1 MIHDVIVTS
10 YCFQR
15 YAECL
20 VTTLCSSRTVHQHTA
35 PRTCNSWNSQETPN
49 FLASHQW
56 APNSPDLTHV
66 DYEIWAVMQ
75 HRVYHRQIHSVYE
88 LKRRL
93 INVWCG
99 LEQSIFDEA
108 MTSGEEDIERVS
120 MLKEDISNTACELTT
135 LILSISVT
143 FNVTCLTVKELYKSD
158 RICQNYDQ
166 KKV

>member
-1 MIHDVIVTS
+1 
-10 YCFQR
+10 
-15 YAECL
+15 
-20 VTTLCSSRTVHQHTA
+20 
-35 PRTCNSWNSQETPN
+35 
-49 FLASHQW
+49 
-56 APNSPDLTHV
+56 
-66 DYEIWAVMQ
+66 
-75 HRVYHRQIHSVYE
+75 VYE

-108 MTSGEEDIERVS
+108 MTSGDEDFERVS
-120 MLKEDISNTACELTT
+120 TLKEDISNTACELTT

-143 FNVTCLTVKELYKSD
+143 FNVICLTVKELYKSD